1 MFGDVGLKHDE
12 QRDGCLSIIKH
23 SAIALR
29 LLRCLFCS
37 ESNDR
42 FVMIWKVYCADV
54 VVSAV
59 VDELVV
65 LLLLMLEG
73 MGMKPRVRRTS

>member
-1 MFGDVGLKHDE
+1 MHFSVVFSLFAPISSHIYVGG
-12 QRDGCLSIIKH
+12 QRH
-23 SAIALR
+23 SMGIAW
-29 LLRCLFCS
+29 
-37 ESNDR
+37 E
-42 FVMIWKVYCADV
+42 VYCADV

>member
-1 MFGDVGLKHDE
+1 MIRNVFVKPNE
-12 QRDGCLSIIKH
+12 QNR
-23 SAIALR
+23 A
-29 LLRCLFCS
+29 CS
-37 ESNDR
+37 SYAMAR
-42 FVMIWKVYCADV
+42 KRRMKSKVYCADF

-65 LLLLMLEG
+65 LVLLMLEG

>member
-1 MFGDVGLKHDE
+1 MK
-12 QRDGCLSIIKH
+12 S
-23 SAIALR
+23 
-29 LLRCLFCS
+29 
-37 ESNDR
+37 
-42 FVMIWKVYCADV
+42 KVYCADF

-65 LLLLMLEG
+65 LVLLMLEG